1 MTLKGEVTLEWAD
14 GEFLFALKSAQIE
27 ELQHVCGNVG
37 FGVIYQRLM
46 LGAWSLGDIH
56 HTIRLALIGGGMDP
70 ILARRK
76 VEMYAAPPLVS
87 GPNNPEKLAR
97 AIAKAAMH
105 GLETMETSSSGE
117 AAPGSDPAGST
128 SPNIEPV
135 SLNLGPTPDQ

>member
-37 FGVIYQRLM
+37 FGVIYQRLQ
-46 LGAWSLGDIH
+46 LGAWSLGDIQ

-76 VEMYAAPPLVS
+76 VDMYAKPPLVA

-97 AIAKAAMH
+97 AIVQAAMH
-105 GLETMETSSSGE
+105 GLETLETSSPGE
-117 AAPGSDPAGST
+117 AAPGTDPAGST
-128 SPNIEPV
+128 SQNTDPV
-135 SLNLGPTPDQ
+135 SLNSEPTPDP